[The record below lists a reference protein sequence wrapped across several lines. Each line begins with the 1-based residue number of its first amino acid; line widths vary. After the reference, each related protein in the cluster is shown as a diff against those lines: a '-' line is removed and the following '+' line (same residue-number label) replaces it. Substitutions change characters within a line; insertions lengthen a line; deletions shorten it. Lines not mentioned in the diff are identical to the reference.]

1 MAATISLFLTTFL
14 VLSSLFLSS
23 LFLSK
28 LREMERGRK
37 SERLRL
43 RERECGREGD
53 SEVGGCCW
61 CEVCDW
67 EERRGRG
74 MFISVYSGSSCA
86 FEFVGSS
93 SVRTGA
99 QDSWVGVVA

>member
-1 MAATISLFLTTFL
+1 
-14 VLSSLFLSS
+14 
-23 LFLSK
+23 
-28 LREMERGRK
+28 
-37 SERLRL
+37 
-43 RERECGREGD
+43 
-53 SEVGGCCW
+53 
-61 CEVCDW
+61 
-67 EERRGRG
+67 